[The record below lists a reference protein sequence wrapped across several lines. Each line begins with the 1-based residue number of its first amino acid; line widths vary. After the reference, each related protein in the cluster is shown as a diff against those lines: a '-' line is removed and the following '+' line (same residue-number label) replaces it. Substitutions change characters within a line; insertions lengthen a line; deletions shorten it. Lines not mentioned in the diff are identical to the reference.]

1 MVGRVAW
8 VEQLRLGISNRFQF
22 KAARHLVGQM
32 QSRYACGR
40 VDVQDV
46 KYTTSMK
53 TGWKPPLRYRL
64 MPEEE
69 RQKLRD
75 MFRIVIDGHGVPP
88 PIPSFQVRASSGR
101 RCTGNT

>member
-1 MVGRVAW
+1 MV
-8 VEQLRLGISNRFQF
+8 LGSNNYALTFLTGFRQDPLLG
-22 KAARHLVGQM
+22 K
-32 QSRYACGR
+32 SRYACGR
-40 VDVQDV
+40 VDAQDV